1 MRMRHCYFLGF
12 EYWANPANPS
22 EGYVHW
28 VADGHSSHRMG
39 AGAVGP
45 DQGEGGS
52 GVGQRLIPEEPM
64 SIVLN
69 LAISESFQTVD
80 TTSMTFPSEMKI
92 DYIRVYQRSD
102 AKNVGCDPDEY
113 PTAKYIESHLNA
125 YMSMC
130 CISFFPL
137 SSFLH

>member
-1 MRMRHCYFLGF
+1 MSIEDEFSPLLTSPTPTMTSASLFDPPVQSGNVIPR
-12 EYWANPANPS
+12 S
-22 EGYVHW
+22 I
-28 VADGHSSHRMG
+28 
-39 AGAVGP
+39 AV
-45 DQGEGGS
+45 
-52 GVGQRLIPEEPM
+52 M